1 MIRGTQREKWINSN
15 KVYKWLTH
23 RKWFSTLLSLL
34 LLLSP
39 SHVWFVATP
48 WVAALQVSLFITIYQ
63 TLLKFM
69 AIESVM
75 PFNHIILCHLL
86 LLIPSVFLSISVFS
100 KESAV
105 LTRWP
110 KYWSFSYS
118 ISPSKEY
125 SVLTS
130 IKIDWFDLL
139 ETKGFS
145 RVLSSTTVQKH
156 QFFGAQPS

>member
-1 MIRGTQREKWINSN
+1 MIFNLVIIIVVVVVQ
-15 KVYKWLTH
+15 
-23 RKWFSTLLSLL
+23 
-34 LLLSP
+34 SP
-39 SHVWFVATP
+39 SHVQSFTTP

-63 TLLKFM
+63 TLLTFM

>member
-63 TLLKFM
+63 TLSKFM
-69 AIESVM
+69 AIKSVM

-100 KESAV
+100 KESGV